1 MQHYAAIKEV
11 IPCANMERWYFQHI
25 IESKTSA
32 IDASFL

>member
-11 IPCANMERWYFQHI
+11 IPCANTERRHFQHT
-25 IESKTSA
+25 IESKIYA